1 MTWGEDR
8 KANDEVTDM
17 ALVGKRDGR
26 NFGYGRQL
34 SYAGPQALRDMFAG
48 GHYGTVRAHCD
59 RWQAFVKWCRS
70 EQGPG
75 INDARLINR
84 EVLADYAAYLR
95 NMVRRGDL
103 AVSTAQNRLSSVNR
117 VMAALRG
124 DQYVKLPSPSKA
136 LGMQRTG
143 VRHSVPQ
150 GQDRE
155 QVKQIVDA
163 LCDQQQLRAAAIVLL
178 ARATGMRLREAV
190 LADLPRL
197 SREARDIGKINIQDG
212 TKGGRAGATAPRWIM
227 VDDHILGALELA
239 AQVLPK
245 GSHNLIAPH
254 ESYLSVLREIA
265 RPARIILQAHNV
277 KGFHEFRAAYACERF
292 EKITGCPAPVNGGWL
307 HRANPQLD
315 QLARKQISCE
325 LGHGRIDVV
334 AAYIGGRRGHGI

>member
-1 MTWGEDR
+1 
-8 KANDEVTDM
+8 M
-17 ALVGKRDGR
+17 ALVGRHDGR

-34 SYAGPQALRDMFAG
+34 SYAGPQALKDMFGG
-48 GHYGTVRAHCD
+48 GHYGTVKAHTD

-75 INDARLINR
+75 INDARQIDR
-84 EVLADYAAYLR
+84 KVLSDYAAHLR
-95 NMVRRGDL
+95 EVVRRGDL
-103 AVSTAQNRLSSVNR
+103 AISTAQNRLSSVNR
-117 VMAALRG
+117 TMAALRG

-197 SREARDIGKINIQDG
+197 NREARDIGKINIQDG
-212 TKGGRAGATAPRWIM
+212 TKGGRAGASAPRWIA
-227 VDDHILGALELA
+227 VDHHIQDALGFAR
-239 AQVLPK
+239 QVSPA
-245 GSHNLIAPH
+245 SSRNLIAPD
-254 ESYLSVLREIA
+254 ESYLNVLQEII
-265 RPARIILQAHNV
+265 RPARDVLHAYNL
-277 KGFHEFRAAYACERF
+277 KGFHELRAAYACERY
-292 EKITGCPAPVNGGWL
+292 EQITQ
-307 HRANPQLD
+307 HRAPINGSQCCQVDRNLD
-315 QLARKQISCE
+315 REARRQISYE

-334 AAYIGGRRGHGI
+334 AAYIGGRS